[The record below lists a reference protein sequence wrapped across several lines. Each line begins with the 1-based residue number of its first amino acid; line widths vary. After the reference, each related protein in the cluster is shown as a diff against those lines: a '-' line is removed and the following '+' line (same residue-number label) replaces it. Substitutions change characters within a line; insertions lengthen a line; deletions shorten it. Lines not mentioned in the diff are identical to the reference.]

1 MRTFKHLNATAAAI
15 AVVTVIAFATTSAV
29 AAVGNGGPGA
39 RGGDANQAYPTQDTC
54 MQSPASTSYT
64 PCWNNG

>member
-1 MRTFKHLNATAAAI
+1 MRKSFKQITASAVAI
-15 AVVTVIAFATTSAV
+15 AILTFAVGTTSTF

-39 RGGDANQAYPTQDTC
+39 RGGDATEAYPAQDSC

-64 PCWNNG
+64 PCWTNG